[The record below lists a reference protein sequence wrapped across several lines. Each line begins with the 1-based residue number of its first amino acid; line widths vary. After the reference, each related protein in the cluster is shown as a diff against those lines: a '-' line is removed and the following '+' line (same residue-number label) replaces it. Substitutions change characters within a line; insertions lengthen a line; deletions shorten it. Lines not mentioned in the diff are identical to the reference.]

1 LRLNPDERPD
11 IDEISNIFGSFFV
24 EKINW
29 IKKNEDELKIENEN
43 LRDKIFKLE
52 LALSNSIN
60 NKFNTINSNNQ
71 TSGCGLA
78 ETNRFAETNNLKKI
92 THTNYLQQT
101 AQLISPKVTESIFK
115 LSSFKVISDPLTKII
130 DMINKVLFLA
140 DVHGIMKDEK
150 YIYITKF
157 KKKLFNSRENWNA
170 NIVKNEIMKILNF
183 SKEAINFEVEERFE
197 PFNSTGMKP
206 DYLKL
211 RITYEMLYHFIEEL
225 LILNNYYEKGI
236 N

>member
-1 LRLNPDERPD
+1 M
-11 IDEISNIFGSFFV
+11 
-24 EKINW
+24 
-29 IKKNEDELKIENEN
+29 KIENEN
-43 LRDKIFKLE
+43 LREKIFKLE
-52 LALSNSIN
+52 LALSNN
-60 NKFNTINSNNQ
+60 INSNKFHTITNNQ
-71 TSGCGLA
+71 TYGGLA
-78 ETNRFAETNNLKKI
+78 ETKGFSQTNNLKKI
-92 THTNYLQQT
+92 TQTNYLQQT
-101 AQLISPKVTESIFK
+101 HLISPKVTESIFK
-115 LSSFKVISDPLTKII
+115 QSSFKIISDPLTKII

-140 DVHGIMKDEK
+140 DVHSNTKDEK

-183 SKEAINFEVEERFE
+183 SKEAINFEIEERFE

-225 LILNNYYEKGI
+225 LILNKYYEK
-236 N
+236 